1 MTPHR
6 PLLPRLAT
14 VVALALLLSACEIPG
29 LGPTAQDL
37 QREAEAQAV
46 GGACR
51 HAMRGLEDCFT
62 LNPKAPKAAVY
73 AGWKEMDAYM
83 RENKLE
89 GTPSVIT
96 KADPA
101 AEAKRRRRKNPD
113 DEEV

>member
-1 MTPHR
+1 M
-6 PLLPRLAT
+6 
-14 VVALALLLSACEIPG
+14 
-29 LGPTAQDL
+29 
-37 QREAEAQAV
+37 
-46 GGACR
+46 
-51 HAMRGLEDCFT
+51 
-62 LNPKAPKAAVY
+62 Y

-83 RENKLE
+83 RENLLE